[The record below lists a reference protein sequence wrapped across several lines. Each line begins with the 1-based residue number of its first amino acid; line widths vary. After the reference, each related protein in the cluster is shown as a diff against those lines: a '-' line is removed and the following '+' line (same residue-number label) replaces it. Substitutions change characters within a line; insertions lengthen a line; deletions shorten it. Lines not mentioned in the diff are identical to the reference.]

1 MYNIHICIVWQAL
14 CILYG
19 KLFKLINVSP
29 HHLVCCHVNHKSW
42 RLYQNTHATLRS
54 NQNVAFSWTFVSFGF
69 LLWFSPFV
77 SQYLSAAVYLSLCQ
91 KKHSYLANCDARIRK
106 AVQAQSSMT
115 KKPSVIP
122 PCLQL
127 FGWRAF
133 CCIML
138 RRPFLMLP
146 CASKKA
152 FCCSVLRRPVVML
165 LLWYLWTVFI
175 EFQFEMAIVSYS
187 IT

>member
-1 MYNIHICIVWQAL
+1 MYIYICIVWQAL

-54 NQNVAFSWTFVSFGF
+54 NQNAVFHELFSLLVFFFGF
-69 LLWFSPFV
+69 LLLYPNIC
-77 SQYLSAAVYLSLCQ
+77 LLLCIFP
-91 KKHSYLANCDARIRK
+91 CARRSIHILPTVMR
-106 AVQAQSSMT
+106 ASE
-115 KKPSVIP
+115 KPSKHKAAWQKSLLSSHPFHWDHGTVWLKGI
-122 PCLQL
+122 LL
-127 FGWRAF
+127 
-133 CCIML
+133 L

>member
-1 MYNIHICIVWQAL
+1 MCL
-14 CILYG
+14 L
-19 KLFKLINVSP
+19 LP
-29 HHLVCCHVNHKSW
+29 
-42 RLYQNTHATLRS
+42 RLPQIMETLSKHTR
-54 NQNVAFSWTFVSFGF
+54 NQNFAYSWTVVSFGF
-69 LLWFSPFV
+69 LLWFPPFV
-77 SQYLSAAVYLSLCQ
+77 SLYLSAAVYLSLCQ

>member
-122 PCLQL
+122 P
-127 FGWRAF
+127 FSSGPWN
-133 CCIML
+133 
-138 RRPFLMLP
+138 FLLL
-146 CASKKA
+146 CAGKA
-152 FCCSVLRRPVVML
+152 FCYNNINVAFVLFILHIYFAL
-165 LLWYLWTVFI
+165 LKWQLFHI
-175 EFQFEMAIVSYS
+175 R
-187 IT
+187 